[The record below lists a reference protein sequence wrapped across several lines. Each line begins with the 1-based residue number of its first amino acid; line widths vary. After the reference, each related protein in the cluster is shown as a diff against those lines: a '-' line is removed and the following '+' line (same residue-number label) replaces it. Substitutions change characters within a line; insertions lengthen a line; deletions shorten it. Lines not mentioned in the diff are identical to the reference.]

1 VLAKEPRGNTRGN
14 ISQHKVMV
22 LFTLTWVAIR
32 ASHWSLRPTRGA
44 PKVQLKGLVIF
55 TLTKGDMCEP
65 K

>member
-1 VLAKEPRGNTRGN
+1 
-14 ISQHKVMV
+14 MV